1 MYETYNFLIKY
12 IKDYNNIS
20 NLEKNY
26 RDILICFSPV
36 IPHLANECLSDIK
49 EEKIIKWPK
58 FDEKILEKE
67 KINFVIQ
74 INGKKRLI
82 LNVKKNITEAEIL
95 ELVKKDKITNKHL
108 DEKIIKKIIF
118 IENRLVN
125 ILTNE

>member
-1 MYETYNFLIKY
+1 M
-12 IKDYNNIS
+12 
-20 NLEKNY
+20 
-26 RDILICFSPV
+26 
-36 IPHLANECLSDIK
+36 SDIK

-58 FDEKILEKE
+58 FDEKILENE